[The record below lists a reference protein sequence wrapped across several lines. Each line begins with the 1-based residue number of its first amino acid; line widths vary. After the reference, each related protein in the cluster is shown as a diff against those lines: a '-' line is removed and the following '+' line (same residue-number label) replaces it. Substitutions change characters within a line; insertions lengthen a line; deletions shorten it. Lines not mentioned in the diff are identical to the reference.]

1 MPKAPTLAAMRL
13 AHILRISPLGPYHY
27 RMIAED
33 FTFDTSHIRQEMGW
47 KPTVTNSEMLAL
59 AYRYYAQNR
68 EDIMARDNVSAHSKA
83 AEMGILR
90 LLKWIS

>member
-1 MPKAPTLAAMRL
+1 MRL
-13 AHILRISPLGPYHY
+13 AHVLRISPLGPYHY

-33 FTFDTSHIRQEMGW
+33 FTFDTSRIRSALGW
-47 KPTVTNSEMLAL
+47 RPTVTNGEMLSA
-59 AYRYYAQNR
+59 AYRYYAENR
-68 EDIMARDNVSAHSKA
+68 DEINARTNVSAHSRA